1 MPKIR
6 ASRKILTQNAPMV
19 VQDQN
24 APAHLH
30 NIPEAFVRKCR
41 HVVLIHVTKK
51 TTTLNAQ
58 KLLAAATH
66 APAHQSSTRAK
77 TARRVGTCFSMNM
90 IDFGVVVEIK
100 WPRRAGLYAN
110 SWFQFYRCDAGNTN
124 NPCIKKDHAA
134 VCNDIVKGGYKCK
147 CSSPNFSGEYCENSR
162 CVCFASGQV
171 DCVETKSHMANVCRP
186 LKSSIC

>member
-1 MPKIR
+1 MPKIH

-24 APAHLH
+24 ASAHLQ

-41 HVVLIHVTKK
+41 HVVLIHVTKR
-51 TTTLNAQ
+51 TPTLNAQ

-77 TARRVGTCFSMNM
+77 TARRVGTCFAINI

-100 WPRRAGLYAN
+100 WPRRAGLYSN
-110 SWFQFYRCDAGNTN
+110 S
-124 NPCIKKDHAA
+124 
-134 VCNDIVKGGYKCK
+134 
-147 CSSPNFSGEYCENSR
+147 
-162 CVCFASGQV
+162 
-171 DCVETKSHMANVCRP
+171 
-186 LKSSIC
+186 